1 MIIILAGGK
10 STRMGKEKPV
20 LEIANKPMLLWVY
33 EQASKV
39 DDVLVAVSRNTP
51 KTKEFCIKEGIP
63 FVETS
68 GKGYVHDIQEL
79 LREFGPFI
87 SISADV
93 PFVKASDF
101 WLIKKSFD
109 GRTSL
114 TGVLSLSIIPKDL
127 NPVVYKGYA
136 IVGLNAVAEEEEE
149 FFELTN
155 PLLALN
161 VNTPEEL
168 ERAERIASVLFSFK
182 EGILT
187 AEQLSLTQS
196 FGL

>member
-20 LEIANKPMLLWVY
+20 LRIANKPMLLWVY

-39 DDVLVAVSRNTP
+39 DDVLIAVSRNTP
-51 KTKEFCIKEGIP
+51 KTRELCLREGIP
-63 FVETS
+63 FIETS

-87 SISADV
+87 SVSADV
-93 PFVKASDF
+93 PFVKALDF
-101 WLIKKSFD
+101 WLIKKAFD
-109 GRTSL
+109 GKTSL
-114 TGVLSLSIIPKDL
+114 TGVLPSSLVPRDLSPII
-127 NPVVYKGYA
+127 YRGYA
-136 IVGLNAVAEEEEE
+136 IVGLNAVAEEGEE
-149 FFELTN
+149 FFKLTN

-168 ERAERIASVLFSFK
+168 ELAEKIAKLIYSPK
-182 EGILT
+182 
-187 AEQLSLTQS
+187 LSKM
-196 FGL
+196 